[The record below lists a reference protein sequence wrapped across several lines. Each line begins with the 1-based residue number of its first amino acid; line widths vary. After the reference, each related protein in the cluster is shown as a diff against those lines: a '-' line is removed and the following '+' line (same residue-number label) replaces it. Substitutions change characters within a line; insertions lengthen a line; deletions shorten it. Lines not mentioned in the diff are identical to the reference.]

1 MLNAESDTEQSR
13 DDIFKTVSSG
23 GIWRGEILNRR
34 KNGSTFPIEATV
46 FPLVDDQGNIFAYAS
61 NQRDITVRKLAEQ
74 TAARFSSVLEKS
86 LNEIYIFDE
95 ETLHFIQVNYGA
107 RANLGY
113 SMEELQDLTPLDLKP
128 EFTAAKFAKL
138 IQPLRDG
145 TLEKLE
151 FITVH
156 RRKDGSQYHV
166 EVHLQLM
173 TEGSPVFV
181 AIIRDITER
190 RQAEEALRQSQERFD
205 LAVKGS
211 TDGLWS
217 WSISSGQPRWFSPR
231 AFEMLGYEDGEI
243 PGTHEAWIQLIH
255 PDDRNAT
262 MEAVQANIENDVAY
276 DVELR
281 LRTKL
286 GDYRWFRSRGITFRD
301 ENGNPVRMAGSIQDI
316 EDRKQAEEELARYRL
331 HLEEMVQMR
340 TEELTEAQ
348 ETLRKVYRRLLN
360 AGESERKILASNL
373 HDSTGQKL
381 FAMALAVQ
389 QTILACQDTPGH
401 EDQIQAL
408 RNVSQQC
415 TETIQEIRTICYG
428 LYPPML
434 ELTGLATSLEQ
445 LGRSCQP
452 AASFQLECDKALA
465 KARFDPE
472 QEIALFRIAQEAV
485 SNAMRHGHAKN
496 ITMSLNQHDGELAMA
511 VSDDGVGFDTAS
523 QLGKGLGLR
532 SMTERALA
540 VGGTLAITSQPGR
553 TSIEASLP
561 AKPID
566 TQAT

>member
-1 MLNAESDTEQSR
+1 MAP
-13 DDIFKTVSSG
+13 G
-23 GIWRGEILNRR
+23 G
-34 KNGSTFPIEATV
+34 
-46 FPLVDDQGNIFAYAS
+46 
-61 NQRDITVRKLAEQ
+61 
-74 TAARFSSVLEKS
+74 
-86 LNEIYIFDE
+86 
-95 ETLHFIQVNYGA
+95 
-107 RANLGY
+107 
-113 SMEELQDLTPLDLKP
+113 
-128 EFTAAKFAKL
+128 
-138 IQPLRDG
+138 
-145 TLEKLE
+145 
-151 FITVH
+151 
-156 RRKDGSQYHV
+156 
-166 EVHLQLM
+166 
-173 TEGSPVFV
+173 
-181 AIIRDITER
+181 
-190 RQAEEALRQSQERFD
+190 
-205 LAVKGS
+205 
-211 TDGLWS
+211 
-217 WSISSGQPRWFSPR
+217 
-231 AFEMLGYEDGEI
+231 
-243 PGTHEAWIQLIH
+243 
-255 PDDRNAT
+255 
-262 MEAVQANIENDVAY
+262 
-276 DVELR
+276 
-281 LRTKL
+281 
-286 GDYRWFRSRGITFRD
+286 
-301 ENGNPVRMAGSIQDI
+301 
-316 EDRKQAEEELARYRL
+316 
-331 HLEEMVQMR
+331 
-340 TEELTEAQ
+340 
-348 ETLRKVYRRLLN
+348 
-360 AGESERKILASNL
+360 
-373 HDSTGQKL
+373 
-381 FAMALAVQ
+381 
-389 QTILACQDTPGH
+389 QDTPGH